1 MSGKIQEG
9 IGIELRDR
17 ERENGEEE
25 QAWAQLEDR
34 SIAVLQISSSVCV
47 RCYCAGL
54 PSLRR

>member
-25 QAWAQLEDR
+25 QAK
-34 SIAVLQISSSVCV
+34 I
-47 RCYCAGL
+47 
-54 PSLRR
+54 